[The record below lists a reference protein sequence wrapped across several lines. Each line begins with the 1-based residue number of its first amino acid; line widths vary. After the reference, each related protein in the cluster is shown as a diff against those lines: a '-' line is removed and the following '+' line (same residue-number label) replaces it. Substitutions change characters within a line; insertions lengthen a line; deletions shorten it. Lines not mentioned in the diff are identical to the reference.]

1 MITVLIDTFYLKAA
15 PAGIKTYIN
24 QLIYCSKNLNS
35 KKINYVYSTNLI
47 NGSNHFFLN
56 SSNRLVRWLFQL
68 YYFIWKQIILPIKC
82 LRQNPDILLCPDYVL
97 PFWNLNL
104 KKVVVLHDSLF
115 WKNTEDYS
123 KIWRWYYLKCINYGI
138 NESTTIVT
146 TSEHSKKSLNKVLR
160 KKNNI
165 EVIYQSCSERTIKK
179 KVEKNILHVGS
190 FEKRKNLM
198 ILVKAFLKIKSNPL
212 NKDFKLIL
220 AGTTNFFGKNSEYLS
235 VKNFIKKNNIEK
247 DVIITGHVNDQEK
260 NKLYSKAFLYVF
272 PSNDEGFGIP
282 IIEAFSNKLPVICS
296 DIEVFNE
303 IGNDAILNFEKN
315 NHKDLASKI
324 ELLINSEKLRSEL
337 IKKGLKRLEAFSS
350 DNFISSYE
358 KLFKS
363 LK

>member
-24 QLIYCSKNLNS
+24 QLVYCSKNLKN
-35 KKINYVYSTNLI
+35 KKINYIYSTDLI
-47 NGSNHFFLN
+47 NGSSHFFLN

-68 YYFIWKQIILPIKC
+68 YYFIWKQILLRVKC
-82 LRQNPDILLCPDYVL
+82 LRYNPDILLCPDYVL

-115 WKNTEDYS
+115 WKNREDYS
-123 KIWRWYYLKCINYGI
+123 KLWRWYYLKCINYGI

-146 TSEHSKKSLNKVLR
+146 TSEHSKKSLKKVLR

-165 EVIYQSCSERTIKK
+165 EVIYQSCHESNINK

-198 ILVKAFLKIKSNPL
+198 TLVKAFLKIKSNPL

-220 AGTTNFFGKNSEYLS
+220 AGTTNFFGKNSEYLT
-235 VKNFIKKNNIEK
+235 VKYFIKENKIEK
-247 DVIITGHVNDQEK
+247 DVIITGHVNDKEK

-282 IIEAFSNKLPVICS
+282 IIEAFYNKLPVICS
-296 DIEVFNE
+296 DIKVFNE
-303 IGNDAILNFEKN
+303 IGNDAVLYFEKN
-315 NHKDLASKI
+315 NHEDLACKI
-324 ELLINSEKLRSEL
+324 ELLINSNKLRLEL
-337 IKKGLKRLEAFSS
+337 INKGLKRLETFSS
-350 DNFISSYE
+350 DNFMSSYE

>member
-15 PAGIKTYIN
+15 PAGIKTYTN
-24 QLIYCSKNLNS
+24 QLVYCSKIS
-35 KKINYVYSTNLI
+35 KTKKINYIYSTKIISHNSSI
-47 NGSNHFFLN
+47 FLN
-56 SSNRLVRWLFQL
+56 SNNRLLRWLFQL
-68 YYFIWKQIILPIKC
+68 YYLIWKQIVLPIKC
-82 LRQNPDILLCPDYVL
+82 LKNKPDILLCPDYVL

-115 WKNTEDYS
+115 WKNREDYS

-165 EVIYQSCSERTIKK
+165 EVIYQSCSKNKTKK

-198 ILVKAFLKIKSNPL
+198 TLVKAFLKIKSNPL

-235 VKNFIKKNNIEK
+235 VKNFIKENNIKK

-282 IIEAFSNKLPVICS
+282 IIEAFSNKLPVVCS

-303 IGNDAILNFEKN
+303 IGNDAVLNFKKN
-315 NHKDLASKI
+315 NHIDLACKI
-324 ELLINSEKLRSEL
+324 ELLINSDELRLEL
-337 IKKGLKRLEAFSS
+337 INKGLKRIQNFSNE
-350 DNFISSYE
+350 NFINSYE